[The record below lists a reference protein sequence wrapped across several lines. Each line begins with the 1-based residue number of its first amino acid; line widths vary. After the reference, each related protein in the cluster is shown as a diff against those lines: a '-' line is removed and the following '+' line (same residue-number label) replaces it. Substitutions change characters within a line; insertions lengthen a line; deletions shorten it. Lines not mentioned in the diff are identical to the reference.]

1 MKNDSPLFDGIRVK
15 PDKDRRLRAQCPA
28 CEWPDCKAPATHRAP
43 KGRLRE
49 REYWRFCLEHVRAY
63 NHSYNFFA
71 GMTPDDIARYQKD
84 AVIGHRPTWKMGMN
98 GGRPSARSHSSRFR
112 PEFSGGADDPFGVF
126 REFDASAGTRTDPG
140 RRGSPGRT
148 VRNAERKALDTLGL
162 EAEASTHEV
171 KTRFKQL
178 VKRHHPDAN
187 GGDRSS
193 EDRLR
198 EIIQAY
204 NYLKSIGFR

>member
-1 MKNDSPLFDGIRVK
+1 MNSDSPLFDRIRVK

-49 REYWRFCLEHVRAY
+49 REYWQFCLDHVRAY
-63 NHSYNFFA
+63 NHTYNFFA
-71 GMTPDDIARYQKD
+71 GMSADDIARYQKD

-98 GGRPSARSHSSRFR
+98 GGRPSARSHSSRFH
-112 PEFSGGADDPFGVF
+112 PGFGGADDPFGVF
-126 REFDASAGTRTDPG
+126 REFGGPAGARPG
-140 RRGSPGRT
+140 AERRAGEARA
-148 VRNAERKALDTLGL
+148 VRNAERKALDALGL
-162 EAEASTHEV
+162 ESDASPQEV
-171 KTRFKQL
+171 KTRFKAL

-193 EDRLR
+193 EDKLR
-198 EIIQAY
+198 DIIQAY

>member
-1 MKNDSPLFDGIRVK
+1 MKNDSPLFDRIRVK

-28 CEWPDCKAPATHRAP
+28 CDWPNCEAPATHRAP

-49 REYWRFCLEHVRAY
+49 REYWRFCLDHVREY
-63 NHSYNFFA
+63 NHAYNFFA
-71 GMTPDDIARYQKD
+71 GMSADDIARYQKD

-98 GGRPSARSHSSRFR
+98 GGRPASRSHSSRLR
-112 PEFSGGADDPFGVF
+112 PEFNPADDPLGLFRQFGGAA
-126 REFDASAGTRTDPG
+126 DARSQ
-140 RRGSPGRT
+140 RRAAEART

-162 EAEASTHEV
+162 EPDASAQEV
-171 KTRFKQL
+171 KTRFKAL

>member
-1 MKNDSPLFDGIRVK
+1 MKNDSPLFDRIRVK

-28 CEWPDCKAPATHRAP
+28 CDWPNCEAPATHRAP
-43 KGRLRE
+43 KGRQRE
-49 REYWRFCLEHVRAY
+49 REYWRFCLDHVREY
-63 NHSYNFFA
+63 NHAYNFFA
-71 GMTPDDIARYQKD
+71 GMSADDIARYQKD

-98 GGRPSARSHSSRFR
+98 GGRPASRSHSSRLR
-112 PEFSGGADDPFGVF
+112 PEADDPFGVF
-126 REFDASAGTRTDPG
+126 REFGGAAGARAQ
-140 RRGSPGRT
+140 RRATEARS

-162 EAEASTHEV
+162 EPDASAQEV
-171 KTRFKQL
+171 KARFKAL

-198 EIIQAY
+198 DIIQAY

>member
-1 MKNDSPLFDGIRVK
+1 MKSDSPFFDRIRVK

-28 CEWPDCKAPATHRAP
+28 CEWPNCQAPATHRAP

-49 REYWRFCLEHVRAY
+49 REYWQFCLEHVREY
-63 NHSYNFFA
+63 NHTYNFFA
-71 GMTPDDIARYQKD
+71 GMSTDDIARYQKE

-98 GGRPSARSHSSRFR
+98 GGRPSARSQSSRRASQFT
-112 PEFSGGADDPFGVF
+112 GADDPFGLF
-126 REFDASAGTRTDPG
+126 REFGGAGGAWRGTE
-140 RRGSPGRT
+140 RRVAESRA
-148 VRNAERKALDTLGL
+148 VRNAERKALDALGL
-162 EAEASTHEV
+162 DADASAQEV
-171 KTRFKQL
+171 KRQFKAL

-204 NYLKSIGFR
+204 TYLKSIGFR

>member
-1 MKNDSPLFDGIRVK
+1 MKSDSPLFDRIRVK
-15 PDKDRRLRAQCPA
+15 PDKDRRLRGQCPA
-28 CEWPDCKAPATHRAP
+28 CEWPDCAAAATHRAP

-49 REYWRFCLEHVRAY
+49 REYWRFCLEHVREY
-63 NHSYNFFA
+63 NHAYNFFA
-71 GMTPDDIARYQKD
+71 GMSTEDIARYQKE
-84 AVIGHRPTWKMGMN
+84 AVVGHRPTWKMGMS
-98 GGRPSARSHSSRFR
+98 GGPPSSRSHSSRFD
-112 PEFSGGADDPFGVF
+112 PEFTNVGDPFGIF
-126 REFDASAGTRTDPG
+126 REFGAAGIPG
-140 RRGSPGRT
+140 RASRRSTTESRT
-148 VRNAERKALDTLGL
+148 VRNAERKALDALGL
-162 EAEASTHEV
+162 EADASAQDV
-171 KTRFKQL
+171 KARFKTL